1 MPVIPTRWHHAL
13 LSCGSNAFN
22 QINQDDIMCSTVQ
35 VTQIPGTIDD
45 SGDSADMLG
54 LSCGSQFTA
63 AILPGRGIYMWGSGI
78 GSYRV
83 PTLLKVRLVRCQ

>member
-1 MPVIPTRWHHAL
+1 MPMIPNRWHHAL

-35 VTQIPGTIDD
+35 VTQIPGAIND
-45 SGDSADMLG
+45 SGEASEMSCI
-54 LSCGSQFTA
+54 SCGSQMTA
-63 AILPGRGIYMWGSGI
+63 AILPQKGIYMWGSGI

-83 PTLLKVRLVRCQ
+83 PTLLKV